1 MTKDYSKDIH
11 EIKGSKENSTL
22 LAIPLTGKESAND
35 LMDMWAALDA
45 APRPTSWPDKN
56 KEEN

>member
-1 MTKDYSKDIH
+1 MTRDYSKDIV
-11 EIKGSKENSTL
+11 EIEGSKDHSNL

-45 APRPTSWPDKN
+45 APSPASWADKN
-56 KEEN
+56 EEEN

>member
-11 EIKGSKENSTL
+11 EIEGSKENSTL

-45 APRPTSWPDKN
+45 APRQASWPDKS

>member
-11 EIKGSKENSTL
+11 EIEGGKGHSNL

-45 APRPTSWPDKN
+45 APRPASWSKSEQEKD
-56 KEEN
+56 

>member
-11 EIKGSKENSTL
+11 EIEGGKDHSNL
-22 LAIPLTGKESAND
+22 LAIPLTGKESVSD
-35 LMDMWAALDA
+35 LMDIWAALDA
-45 APRPTSWPDKN
+45 APSPASWADKN

>member
-11 EIKGSKENSTL
+11 EIEGGKGHSNL
-22 LAIPLTGKESAND
+22 LAIPLTGKESRND

-45 APRPTSWPDKN
+45 APRPASWSKN
-56 KEEN
+56 EQEEN

>member
-11 EIKGSKENSTL
+11 EIEGGKGHSNL
-22 LAIPLTGKESAND
+22 LAIPLTGKESTND

-45 APRPTSWPDKN
+45 APRPASWPDKS